1 MIGRLNG
8 VRATLT
14 LLGVLMA
21 DFSPSYYKTIKI
33 IDNFSEWTGNAFAWL
48 SVPLAIVVFY
58 EVVSRYFFN
67 DPTIWA
73 YDLSYM
79 LYGALFML
87 GAAITLRRGA
97 HIRTDM
103 LWEKFSQTTKGKI
116 DFYAY
121 IIFFFPGMILL
132 FTTSIDD
139 AWHALTF
146 GELSEQTPW
155 RPYLWP
161 LKSVVPMTALLMM
174 IQGVSEILKSWYMM
188 RTGKEFEH
196 KIGGEI

>member
-1 MIGRLNG
+1 MKEE
-8 VRATLT
+8 
-14 LLGVLMA
+14 
-21 DFSPSYYKTIKI
+21 FSPGYYRVIKG
-33 IDNFSEWTGNAFAWL
+33 IDAFTEWTGNAVAWL
-48 SVPLAIVVFY
+48 SVPLVLIVFWEVF
-58 EVVSRYFFN
+58 SRYILGA
-67 DPTIWA
+67 PTDWA
-73 YDLSYM
+73 FDMSYM
-79 LYGALFML
+79 LYSALFTL
-87 GAAITLRRGA
+87 GSHFALKRGA

-103 LWEKFSQTTKGKI
+103 LWEKFSDATKGRI

-121 IIFFFPGMILL
+121 IFFFFPGMILL

-139 AWHALTF
+139 AWQALAL
-146 GELSEQTPW
+146 GEVSEQTPW

-161 LKSVVPMTALLMM
+161 IKSVVPLTALLLL

>member
-1 MIGRLNG
+1 
-8 VRATLT
+8 
-14 LLGVLMA
+14 MA
-21 DFSPSYYKTIKI
+21 DFSPGYYKTIKV
-33 IDNFSEWTGNAFAWL
+33 IDTFSERTGKAFAL
-48 SVPLAIVVFY
+48 LCIPLAIVVFY
-58 EVVSRYFFN
+58 EVVSRYFFD

-73 YDLSYM
+73 YELSFM

-87 GAAITLRRGA
+87 GTAITLRRGA

-103 LWEKFSQTTKGKI
+103 LWEKFSETTKGKI

-121 IIFFFPGMILL
+121 ILFFFPGMILL

-139 AWHALTF
+139 AWYAFTL

-161 LKSVVPMTALLMM
+161 LKSVVPLTALLMM

-188 RTGKEFEH
+188 RTGKEFEN

>member
-1 MIGRLNG
+1 
-8 VRATLT
+8 
-14 LLGVLMA
+14 MA
-21 DFSPSYYKTIKI
+21 DFSPTYYKTIRA
-33 IDNFSEWTGNAFAWL
+33 IDTFTERTGNAIAWL
-48 SVPLAIVVFY
+48 CVPLAVVVFY

-87 GAAITLRRGA
+87 GAAFALRRGA

-103 LWEKFSQTTKGKI
+103 LWEKFSNTTKGKI

-121 IIFFFPGMILL
+121 ILFFFPGMILL

-139 AWHALTF
+139 AWHAFAF

-155 RPYLWP
+155 RPHLWP
-161 LKSVVPMTALLMM
+161 LKSVVPLTALLLL

-188 RTGKEFEH
+188 RTGREFEH

>member
-1 MIGRLNG
+1 
-8 VRATLT
+8 
-14 LLGVLMA
+14 MA
-21 DFSPSYYKTIKI
+21 DFSPGYYKTIKV
-33 IDNFSEWTGNAFAWL
+33 IDAFSERTGNLFAWL
-48 SVPLAIVVFY
+48 CVPLAIVVFY
-58 EVVSRYFFN
+58 EVVSRYFF
-67 DPTIWA
+67 DTPTIWA

-87 GAAITLRRGA
+87 GAAFALRRGA

-103 LWEKFSQTTKGKI
+103 LWDKFSDATKGKI

-121 IIFFFPGMILL
+121 IFFFFPGMILL

-139 AWHALTF
+139 AWQALTL
-146 GELSEQTPW
+146 GEVSEQTPW

-161 LKSVVPMTALLMM
+161 IKSVVPLTALLLL

-188 RTGKEFEH
+188 RTGREFEQ
-196 KIGGEI
+196 KIGGEV

>member
-1 MIGRLNG
+1 
-8 VRATLT
+8 
-14 LLGVLMA
+14 MA
-21 DFSPSYYKTIKI
+21 DFSPSYYKTIKV
-33 IDNFSEWTGNAFAWL
+33 IDTFSEWTGNVVAWL
-48 SVPLAIVVFY
+48 CVPLAIVVFY
-58 EVVSRYFFN
+58 EVVSRYFFD

-87 GAAITLRRGA
+87 GAAFALRRGA

-103 LWEKFSQTTKGKI
+103 LWDKFSDTTKGKI

-121 IIFFFPGMILL
+121 ILFFFPGMILL

-139 AWHALTF
+139 AWHAFTI

-161 LKSVVPMTALLMM
+161 IKSVVPLTSLLLL
-174 IQGVSEILKSWYMM
+174 IQGVSEILKSWYRM
-188 RTGKEFEH
+188 RTGREFEH

>member
-1 MIGRLNG
+1 
-8 VRATLT
+8 
-14 LLGVLMA
+14 MA
-21 DFSPSYYKTIKI
+21 DFSPSYYKTIKS
-33 IDNFSEWTGNAFAWL
+33 IDRFTEWTGNAFAWL
-48 SVPLAIVVFY
+48 CVPLAIVVFY
-58 EVVSRYFFN
+58 EVVSRYFFD

-73 YDLSYM
+73 YDMAYM

-87 GAAITLRRGA
+87 GAAFALRRGA

-103 LWEKFSQTTKGKI
+103 LWEKFSDRTKGKI

-121 IIFFFPGMILL
+121 ILFFFPGMILL
-132 FTTSIDD
+132 FGTSIDD
-139 AWHALTF
+139 AWHAFTF
-146 GELSEQTPW
+146 SELSEQTPW

-161 LKSVVPMTALLMM
+161 LKAVVPLSALLLL

-196 KIGGEI
+196 KIGGDI

>member
-1 MIGRLNG
+1 M
-8 VRATLT
+8 T
-14 LLGVLMA
+14 
-21 DFSPSYYKTIKI
+21 DFSPNYYKTIKV
-33 IDNFSEWTGNAFAWL
+33 IDTFSEWTGNAFAWL
-48 SVPLAIVVFY
+48 CVPLAIVVFY
-58 EVVSRYFFN
+58 EVVSRYFFDN
-67 DPTIWA
+67 PTIWA

-87 GAAITLRRGA
+87 GAAFALRRGA

-103 LWEKFSQTTKGKI
+103 LWEKFSDTTKGKI

-121 IIFFFPGMILL
+121 IFFFFPGMILL
-132 FTTSIDD
+132 FSTSIDD
-139 AWHALTF
+139 AWNAF
-146 GELSEQTPW
+146 MIGEVSEQTPW

-161 LKSVVPMTALLMM
+161 IKSVVPLTALLLL

-188 RTGKEFEH
+188 RTGREFEH

>member
-1 MIGRLNG
+1 
-8 VRATLT
+8 
-14 LLGVLMA
+14 MA
-21 DFSPSYYKTIKI
+21 DFSPSYYRTIKV
-33 IDNFSEWTGNAFAWL
+33 IDTFSEWTGNVVAWL
-48 SVPLAIVVFY
+48 CVPLAIVVFY
-58 EVVSRYFFN
+58 EVVSRYFF
-67 DPTIWA
+67 DAPTIWA

-87 GAAITLRRGA
+87 GAAFALRRGA

-103 LWEKFSQTTKGKI
+103 LWDKFSDTTKGKI

-121 IIFFFPGMILL
+121 ILFFFPGMILL

-139 AWHALTF
+139 AWHAFTI

-161 LKSVVPMTALLMM
+161 IKSVVPLTALLLL

-188 RTGKEFEH
+188 RTGREFEQ

>member
-1 MIGRLNG
+1 MPRRRI
-8 VRATLT
+8 RA
-14 LLGVLMA
+14 LLQEVLMA
-21 DFSPSYYKTIKI
+21 DFSPSYYKTIKV
-33 IDNFSEWTGNAFAWL
+33 IDSFTERTGNAFAWL
-48 SVPLAIVVFY
+48 CVPLAIVVFY
-58 EVVSRYFFN
+58 EVVSRYFFD

-87 GAAITLRRGA
+87 GAAFALRRGA

-103 LWEKFSQTTKGKI
+103 LWEKFSDRTKGKI

-121 IIFFFPGMILL
+121 ILFFFPGMILL
-132 FTTSIDD
+132 FATSIDD
-139 AWHALTF
+139 AWHAFAF

-161 LKSVVPMTALLMM
+161 LKSVVPLTALLLL

-188 RTGKEFEH
+188 RTGKAFEH

>member
-1 MIGRLNG
+1 
-8 VRATLT
+8 
-14 LLGVLMA
+14 MA
-21 DFSPSYYKTIKI
+21 DFSPGYYKTIKV
-33 IDNFSEWTGNAFAWL
+33 IDTFSERTGQVFSWL
-48 SVPLAIVVFY
+48 CIPLAIVVFY
-58 EVVSRYFFN
+58 EVVSRYFFDN
-67 DPTIWA
+67 PTIWA

-87 GAAITLRRGA
+87 GAAFALRRGA

-103 LWEKFSQTTKGKI
+103 LWDKFSGATKGKI

-121 IIFFFPGMILL
+121 ILFFYPGMILL
-132 FTTSIDD
+132 FATSIDD
-139 AWHALTF
+139 AWYAFRL

-155 RPYLWP
+155 RPHLWP
-161 LKSVVPMTALLMM
+161 LKSVVPLTALLLM

-188 RTGKEFEH
+188 RTGREFEH

>member
-1 MIGRLNG
+1 MD
-8 VRATLT
+8 
-14 LLGVLMA
+14 
-21 DFSPSYYKTIKI
+21 DFSPSYYKTIKV
-33 IDNFSEWTGNAFAWL
+33 IDTFSERTGNAVAWL
-48 SVPLAIVVFY
+48 CVPLAIIVFY

-67 DPTIWA
+67 DPTTWA
-73 YDLSYM
+73 YDMSYM

-87 GAAITLRRGA
+87 GAAFTLRRGA

-103 LWEKFSQTTKGKI
+103 LWEKFSNNTKGKI

-121 IIFFFPGMILL
+121 ILFFFPGMILL
-132 FTTSIDD
+132 FATSIDD
-139 AWHALTF
+139 AWHAFAF

-161 LKSVVPMTALLMM
+161 FKSVVPLSALLLL

-188 RTGKEFEH
+188 KTGNEFEH